1 MLKWLPL
8 LARWARFLGPV
19 VLLSAC
25 LPAASTTP
33 TPGSV
38 SRYPDPLPPEQ
49 PITIRFESYLLAT
62 AGPNR
67 EAQLQLLDQFSQRF
81 PHIRVETKATPS
93 QEIVPSIRAQLA
105 AGDPPDLA
113 MLLLR
118 EWDLV
123 VENIAPKPL
132 EQIVPPEELSAHLGG
147 EFPFHPRALA
157 LTRRAGQLF
166 GLPWVFST
174 PTLFYNADLFRQAGL
189 DPDRP
194 PTTWDEVKQQGL
206 QIARQSGKPA
216 LYIAC
221 LELDWCAQSLVFSN
235 GGRLVSEDR
244 RRTLWGEPA
253 FIDTYRMWQDLVTS
267 GVHARLT
274 GAEALDAFAAGNLAM
289 YLDTSAN
296 QARLIAAARNRW
308 ELRTA
313 GMPAFGTK
321 PVKPVN
327 SGAGLGILASDP
339 RKQRAAWELMKF
351 LTTPEA
357 YVIITRDMGYLPL
370 RTSLIN
376 DPRYLKDWAQGSLIL
391 PNLQQLD
398 GLEPSISYP
407 GDNHVQIRD
416 LFLKTQQAVVLQGAD
431 PDRAWREAQAR
442 AQELMP
448 R

>member
-1 MLKWLPL
+1 M
-8 LARWARFLGPV
+8 
-19 VLLSAC
+19 
-25 LPAASTTP
+25 
-33 TPGSV
+33 GSGG
-38 SRYPDPLPPEQ
+38 REHRPE
-49 PITIRFESYLLAT
+49 AT
-62 AGPNR
+62 
-67 EAQLQLLDQFSQRF
+67 
-81 PHIRVETKATPS
+81 
-93 QEIVPSIRAQLA
+93 RA
-105 AGDPPDLA
+105 DRPPPD
-113 MLLLR
+113 
-118 EWDLV
+118 
-123 VENIAPKPL
+123 
-132 EQIVPPEELSAHLGG
+132 ELTAHLGG

-157 LTRRAGQLF
+157 LTRRSGQFF

-206 QIARQSGKPA
+206 QIVRQSGKPA
-216 LYIAC
+216 IYIAC
-221 LELDWCAQSLVFSN
+221 LELDWCAQGLIFSN
-235 GGRLVSEDR
+235 GGQLFSEDR
-244 RRTLWGEPA
+244 KRILWGEPA

-274 GAEALDAFAAGNLAM
+274 GAEALDSFAAGNLAM

-296 QARLIAAARNRW
+296 QARLMAAARNRW

-313 GMPAFGTK
+313 GMPAFASK

-357 YVIITRDMGYLPL
+357 YVVITRDMGYLPI
-370 RTSLIN
+370 RTGLIN
-376 DPRYLKDWAQGSLIL
+376 DPRYLKNWVQGPGSLIL

-398 GLEPSISYP
+398 GLERSLSYP

-416 LFLKTQQAVVLQGAD
+416 IFLKTQQAVVLQGAD
-431 PDRAWREAQAR
+431 PERSWREAQAR